1 MTTLEACPFP
11 TSASAGS
18 NGNGNGNNNNQN
30 NNLFTDLS
38 KKECRVKCLEWSECY
53 AFRFDGTDCYIWT
66 IQDKD
71 ECQISTTDSFYWVLI
86 KSDKC
91 N

>member
-1 MTTLEACPFP
+1 MLLPQMETITTR
-11 TSASAGS
+11 TIIY
-18 NGNGNGNNNNQN
+18 
-30 NNLFTDLS
+30 LFTDLS
-38 KKECRVKCLEWSECY
+38 MKECRVKCLDWSECY